1 MLFEKA
7 VVILSDMI
15 DMDVLNKNQVIALN
29 PTIKTVRTLCPKKS
43 IENNTYSQSWHIS
56 AMSLLSYLDWNDVE
70 WTDEMNEEILKI
82 DGLP

>member
-7 VVILSDMI
+7 VIILSDMI

-43 IENNTYSQSWHIS
+43 IENNTYS
-56 AMSLLSYLDWNDVE
+56 
-70 WTDEMNEEILKI
+70 
-82 DGLP
+82 